1 MGDLFQLLVK
11 LQEVDSNVED
21 SEGNTPPHL
30 AAAEGHLDCLRLL
43 VYHKHQPMD
52 VVFARNNEV
61 SLIMD
66 FNLLKKSHGKFL
78 INIGIHS

>member
-21 SEGNTPPHL
+21 SEGNTPTHL
-30 AAAEGHLDCLRLL
+30 SAGEGHLDCLRLL

-52 VVFARNNEV
+52 VVTVFARNNEV
-61 SLIMD
+61 SSIVD
-66 FNLLKKSHGKFL
+66 FNLLNKSHGF
-78 INIGIHS
+78 N

>member
-21 SEGNTPPHL
+21 SEGNTPAHL

-61 SLIMD
+61 SSIVD
-66 FNLLKKSHGKFL
+66 FNLLNKSHGF
-78 INIGIHS
+78 N

>member
-21 SEGNTPPHL
+21 SEGNTPAHL

-52 VVFARNNEV
+52 VVFTRNNEV

-66 FNLLKKSHGKFL
+66 FNLLNKSHGF
-78 INIGIHS
+78 N

>member
-11 LQEVDSNVED
+11 LQEMDSNVED
-21 SEGNTPPHL
+21 SEGNTPSHL
-30 AAAEGHLDCLRLL
+30 AAGEGHLDCLRLL

-61 SLIMD
+61 SSIVD
-66 FNLLKKSHGKFL
+66 F
-78 INIGIHS
+78 